1 MYPRSRLNIK
11 KYRTSSISPAEICNE
26 RRSSRV
32 VRLPN
37 PCAMFAGTEADA
49 RRNCETMPNRSD
61 RGNPPVNLY
70 TASASS
76 CDLCHTVN
84 SVKLLIFT
92 SHESQVTSYDFADAA
107 PLTISISSFVMLA
120 WRILFMSSVSES
132 IRSEAFRVA
141 ESMAVIRA
149 ACSAAADSKRM
160 R

>member
-1 MYPRSRLNIK
+1 M
-11 KYRTSSISPAEICNE
+11 
-26 RRSSRV
+26 
-32 VRLPN
+32 RLPN
-37 PCAMFAGTEADA
+37 PCAIFAGTEADA
-49 RRNCETMPNRSD
+49 RRSCETKPNRSD
-61 RGNPPVNLY
+61 CGKFAVSLY
-70 TASASS
+70 TISANS
-76 CDLCHTVN
+76 CDLRQTVN
-84 SVKLLIFT
+84 SAKLLIFT

-107 PLTISISSFVMLA
+107 PLTISISSFVIPA